1 MKTKGDGFKYFLDG
15 TQIETFDKFEKK
27 TKDLD
32 IREIKVEGL
41 NLYARTEQK

>member
-1 MKTKGDGFKYFLDG
+1 MKTKGNGFKYFLDN

-27 TKDLD
+27 IKDLN

-41 NLYARTEQK
+41 NIYAKSEK

>member
-41 NLYARTEQK
+41 NVYAKSEK